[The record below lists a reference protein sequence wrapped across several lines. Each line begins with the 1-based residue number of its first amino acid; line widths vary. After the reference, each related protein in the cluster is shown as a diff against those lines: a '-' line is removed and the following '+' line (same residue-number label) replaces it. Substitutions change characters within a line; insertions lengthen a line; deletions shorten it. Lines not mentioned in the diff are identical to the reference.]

1 MDSTLQNKAS
11 GSQYTVPNKF
21 QLLAPS
27 VSRHET
33 DGICIWNQ
41 VTHSKSNDLYKI
53 VMAEKNIVQETFPVL
68 GMSCA
73 SCSARVEK
81 TLNHQSG
88 VKKAVVNYA
97 SATAT
102 VEYDPTSCSSET
114 LQQAVQAAGY
124 DLLINQDGNTLEEA
138 EEAHNKK
145 FSALKFRTTWAII
158 LSMPVVIIGMFF
170 MDMPH
175 ANPIMWA
182 LSTPVVF
189 WLGRGFF
196 TSAWKQLQHGSAN
209 MDTLVAI
216 STGTAYLF
224 SLFNMLFPDF
234 WLSRGIHPHVYFE
247 AASVIIAFILLGRLL
262 EEKAKGNTST
272 AIKKL
277 MGLQPKTVTIIVDE
291 GHAVPHSSF
300 ERVIPIEQIRPGDIV
315 LVKPGER
322 IAVDGIVTEGSSY
335 VDESML
341 SGEPVAVS
349 KHKDAKV
356 FAGTINQKGSFRFRA
371 EKIGTDTLLA
381 KIIHMVQD
389 AQGSKAPV
397 QQLVDKIAGIF
408 VPTIIG
414 IAVLAFIAWMLL
426 DGTGGFTHGL
436 LAFVTVVIIA
446 CPCALGLAT
455 PTAIMVGIGK
465 GAERGILIK
474 DAESL
479 EIAKK
484 IDTVVLDKTGTVTEG
499 KPVVSKLIWNT
510 QAMTPGTGATAGN
523 ALSDIFYSL
532 EKLSEHPLAEAVVNH
547 LKESASIDIQDFE
560 SITGKGVKGRAQ
572 GRTYLAGNRK
582 LLEENHIAI
591 PPSLQEEATRLTS
604 EAQTV
609 IWFADEENVLAIAG
623 ITDRIK
629 ETSIRA
635 VSELHAAGIE
645 VHMLTGDNEATA
657 REIAR
662 KAGIAHYQA
671 SVLPQDKAAFVSRLQ
686 AEGRKVA
693 MVGDGINDS
702 AALAQAD
709 LSIAMGGGSD
719 IAMDVA
725 KMTIISSD
733 LTKIPEALCLSRL
746 TVRTIRQNLFWAF
759 IYNIIGVPIAAG
771 ILYPINGFLLN
782 PMIAGAA
789 MAFSSVS
796 VVTNSLRLKRKKIET
811 AESPAATP
819 AGQPENKVEPSTEN
833 VMKKEFKVE
842 GMMCNHC
849 RMHVEKALNSMEGIH
864 ATVTLDPPVATVEF
878 SDGEK
883 TLEELQK
890 VVTKEAGDYTLKA

>member
-1 MDSTLQNKAS
+1 M
-11 GSQYTVPNKF
+11 
-21 QLLAPS
+21 
-27 VSRHET
+27 
-33 DGICIWNQ
+33 
-41 VTHSKSNDLYKI
+41 
-53 VMAEKNIVQETFPVL
+53 

-175 ANPIMWA
+175 ANPILWA

-414 IAVLAFIAWMLL
+414 IAVLAFI
-426 DGTGGFTHGL
+426 
-436 LAFVTVVIIA
+436 AFVTVVIIA

-796 VVTNSLRLKRKKIET
+796 VVSNSLLLKRKRIHEG
-811 AESPAATP
+811 E
-819 AGQPENKVEPSTEN
+819 ENKEVEPPTETI
-833 VMKKEFKVE
+833 MKKEFKVE

-864 ATVTLDPPVATVEF
+864 ATVTLNPPVATVEF

>member
-1 MDSTLQNKAS
+1 
-11 GSQYTVPNKF
+11 
-21 QLLAPS
+21 
-27 VSRHET
+27 
-33 DGICIWNQ
+33 
-41 VTHSKSNDLYKI
+41 
-53 VMAEKNIVQETFPVL
+53 L

-170 MDMPH
+170 MDMPY

-582 LLEENHIAI
+582 LLEENHIAF

-604 EAQTV
+604 EAHTV
-609 IWFADEENVLAIAG
+609 FWFADEGNVLAIAG
-623 ITDRIK
+623 ISDRIP
-629 ETSIRA
+629 ETSFRA
-635 VSELHAAGIE
+635 VGELHAAGIE
-645 VHMLTGDNEATA
+645 F
-657 REIAR
+657 
-662 KAGIAHYQA
+662 Q
-671 SVLPQDKAAFVSRLQ
+671 
-686 AEGRKVA
+686 
-693 MVGDGINDS
+693 
-702 AALAQAD
+702 
-709 LSIAMGGGSD
+709 
-719 IAMDVA
+719 
-725 KMTIISSD
+725 
-733 LTKIPEALCLSRL
+733 C
-746 TVRTIRQNLFWAF
+746 
-759 IYNIIGVPIAAG
+759 
-771 ILYPINGFLLN
+771 
-782 PMIAGAA
+782 
-789 MAFSSVS
+789 
-796 VVTNSLRLKRKKIET
+796 
-811 AESPAATP
+811 
-819 AGQPENKVEPSTEN
+819 
-833 VMKKEFKVE
+833 
-842 GMMCNHC
+842 
-849 RMHVEKALNSMEGIH
+849 
-864 ATVTLDPPVATVEF
+864 
-878 SDGEK
+878 
-883 TLEELQK
+883 
-890 VVTKEAGDYTLKA
+890 

>member
-1 MDSTLQNKAS
+1 M
-11 GSQYTVPNKF
+11 
-21 QLLAPS
+21 
-27 VSRHET
+27 T
-33 DGICIWNQ
+33 D
-41 VTHSKSNDLYKI
+41 
-53 VMAEKNIVQETFPVL
+53 KNIVQETFPVL

-73 SCSARVEK
+73 SCAARIEK
-81 TLNHQSG
+81 TLNRQSG
-88 VKKAVVNYA
+88 VKIAAVNYA

-102 VEYDPTSCSSET
+102 VEYDPKNCSSEA

-124 DLLINQDGNTLEEA
+124 DLLINRDGNTLEEA

-145 FSALKFRTTWAII
+145 FTTLKLRTVWAVI
-158 LSMPVVIIGMFF
+158 LSLPVVIIGMFF
-170 MDMPH
+170 MDMPY
-175 ANPIMWA
+175 ANPIMWT
-182 LSTPVVF
+182 LSTPIVF

-196 TSAWKQLQHGSAN
+196 SSAWKQLRHGSAN

-277 MGLQPKTVTIIVDE
+277 MGLQSKTVTVVGNEERIV
-291 GHAVPHSSF
+291 
-300 ERVIPIEQIRPGDIV
+300 PIEQIRPGDII

-349 KHKDAKV
+349 KQKDAKV

-371 EKIGTDTLLA
+371 EKVGTDTLLA

-414 IAVLAFIAWMLL
+414 IAVLAFIVWMML

-484 IDTVVLDKTGTVTEG
+484 VNTVVLDKTGTVTEG
-499 KPVVSKLIWNT
+499 KPVVSKLVWNT
-510 QAMTPGTGATAGN
+510 PTTTPN
-523 ALSDIFYSL
+523 PSISSKDVLPDIFYSL
-532 EKLSEHPLAEAVVNH
+532 EKLSEHPLADAVVNH
-547 LKESASIDIQDFE
+547 LKESASIDDIQDFE
-560 SITGKGVKGRAQ
+560 TITGKGVKGRTQ
-572 GRTYLAGNRK
+572 GRIYFVGNLK
-582 LLEENHIAI
+582 LLEENRIAI
-591 PPSLQEEATRLTS
+591 SRSLREEATRLTA

-671 SVLPQDKAAFVSRLQ
+671 SVFPQDKAAFVSRLQ

-796 VVTNSLRLKRKKIET
+796 VVSNSLLLKRKRIHEG
-811 AESPAATP
+811 E
-819 AGQPENKVEPSTEN
+819 ENKEVEPPTETI
-833 VMKKEFKVE
+833 MKKEFKVE

-864 ATVTLDPPVATVEF
+864 ATVTLNPPVATVEF

>member
-1 MDSTLQNKAS
+1 M
-11 GSQYTVPNKF
+11 
-21 QLLAPS
+21 
-27 VSRHET
+27 
-33 DGICIWNQ
+33 
-41 VTHSKSNDLYKI
+41 
-53 VMAEKNIVQETFPVL
+53 

-88 VKKAVVNYA
+88 VKKAAVNYA
-97 SATAT
+97 SATVT
-102 VEYDPTSCSSET
+102 VEYDPTSCSSEA

-124 DLLINQDGNTLEEA
+124 DLLIKQDGNTLEEA

-158 LSMPVVIIGMFF
+158 LSVPVVIIGMLF
-170 MDMPH
+170 MDIPY

-291 GHAVPHSSF
+291 GHAIPHSSF

-349 KHKDAKV
+349 KQKDAKV

-371 EKIGTDTLLA
+371 EKVGTDTLLA

-510 QAMTPGTGATAGN
+510 QVMTPDTDATAGN
-523 ALSDIFYSL
+523 ALPDIFYSL
-532 EKLSEHPLAEAVVNH
+532 EKLSEHPLAEAIVNH

-582 LLEENHIAI
+582 LLEENRIAI
-591 PPSLQEEATRLTS
+591 SPSLQEEAARLTS

-635 VSELHAAGIE
+635 VSELRAAGIE

-671 SVLPQDKAAFVSRLQ
+671 SILPQDKAAFVSRLQ

-733 LTKIPEALCLSRL
+733 LTKIPEALRLSRL

-796 VVTNSLRLKRKKIET
+796 VVSNSLLLKRKKIHREE
-811 AESPAATP
+811 ESIPKTVHEE
-819 AGQPENKVEPSTEN
+819 GEENKEVEPPTETI
-833 VMKKEFKVE
+833 MKKEFKVE

-878 SDGEK
+878 SGGEK

-890 VVTKEAGDYTLKA
+890 VVTEEAGDYTLKA

>member
-1 MDSTLQNKAS
+1 M
-11 GSQYTVPNKF
+11 
-21 QLLAPS
+21 
-27 VSRHET
+27 T
-33 DGICIWNQ
+33 D
-41 VTHSKSNDLYKI
+41 
-53 VMAEKNIVQETFPVL
+53 KNIVQETFPVL

-73 SCSARVEK
+73 SCAARIEK
-81 TLNHQSG
+81 TLNRQSG
-88 VKKAVVNYA
+88 VKIAAVNYA

-102 VEYDPTSCSSET
+102 VEYDPKNCSSEA

-124 DLLINQDGNTLEEA
+124 DLLINRDGNTLEEA

-145 FSALKFRTTWAII
+145 FTTLKLRTVWAVI
-158 LSMPVVIIGMFF
+158 LSLPVVIIGMFF
-170 MDMPH
+170 MDMPY
-175 ANPIMWA
+175 ANPIMWT
-182 LSTPVVF
+182 LSTPIVF

-196 TSAWKQLQHGSAN
+196 SSAWKQLRHGSAN

-277 MGLQPKTVTIIVDE
+277 MGLQSKTVTVVGNEERIV
-291 GHAVPHSSF
+291 
-300 ERVIPIEQIRPGDIV
+300 PIEQIRPGDII

-349 KHKDAKV
+349 KQKDAKV

-371 EKIGTDTLLA
+371 EKVGTDTLLA

-414 IAVLAFIAWMLL
+414 IAVLAFIVWMML

-484 IDTVVLDKTGTVTEG
+484 VNTVVLDKTGTVTEG
-499 KPVVSKLIWNT
+499 KPVVSKLVWNT
-510 QAMTPGTGATAGN
+510 PTTTPN
-523 ALSDIFYSL
+523 PSISSKDVLPDIFYSL
-532 EKLSEHPLAEAVVNH
+532 EKLSEHPLADAVVNH
-547 LKESASIDIQDFE
+547 LKESASIDDIQDFE
-560 SITGKGVKGRAQ
+560 TITGKGVKGRTQ
-572 GRTYLAGNRK
+572 GRIYFVGNLK
-582 LLEENHIAI
+582 LLEENRIAI
-591 PPSLQEEATRLTS
+591 SRSLREEATRLTA

-671 SVLPQDKAAFVSRLQ
+671 SVFPQDKAAFVSRLQ

-796 VVTNSLRLKRKKIET
+796 VVSNSLLLKRKRIHEG
-811 AESPAATP
+811 E
-819 AGQPENKVEPSTEN
+819 ENKEVEPPTETI
-833 VMKKEFKVE
+833 MKKEFKVE

>member
-1 MDSTLQNKAS
+1 
-11 GSQYTVPNKF
+11 
-21 QLLAPS
+21 
-27 VSRHET
+27 
-33 DGICIWNQ
+33 
-41 VTHSKSNDLYKI
+41 
-53 VMAEKNIVQETFPVL
+53 MAEKNIVQETFPVL

-102 VEYDPTSCSSET
+102 VEYDPTSCSSEA

-145 FSALKFRTTWAII
+145 FSVLKFRTTWAII

-645 VHMLTGDNEATA
+645 VHMLTGDNERTA
-657 REIAR
+657 RAIGAQAGVDQVIA
-662 KAGIAHYQA
+662 G
-671 SVLPQDKAAFVSRLQ
+671 VLPDGKESVIRSLK
-686 AEGRKVA
+686 EKGKVA
-693 MVGDGINDS
+693 MVGDGIND
-702 AALAQAD
+702 APVLARAD
-709 LSIAMGGGSD
+709 VGIAMGGLGSD
-719 IAMDVA
+719 
-725 KMTIISSD
+725 
-733 LTKIPEALCLSRL
+733 
-746 TVRTIRQNLFWAF
+746 
-759 IYNIIGVPIAAG
+759 AA
-771 ILYPINGFLLN
+771 
-782 PMIAGAA
+782 
-789 MAFSSVS
+789 
-796 VVTNSLRLKRKKIET
+796 IET
-811 AESPAATP
+811 ADVVIQTDQTSKVAEAIKVGKLTRRIIWQNVSLAFGVKLLVLILGAGGLATLWE
-819 AGQPENKVEPSTEN
+819 AVFADVGV
-833 VMKKEFKVE
+833 
-842 GMMCNHC
+842 
-849 RMHVEKALNSMEGIH
+849 ALLAIMNAVRI
-864 ATVTLDPPVATVEF
+864 
-878 SDGEK
+878 
-883 TLEELQK
+883 QK
-890 VVTKEAGDYTLKA
+890 MIK

>member
-1 MDSTLQNKAS
+1 
-11 GSQYTVPNKF
+11 
-21 QLLAPS
+21 
-27 VSRHET
+27 
-33 DGICIWNQ
+33 
-41 VTHSKSNDLYKI
+41 
-53 VMAEKNIVQETFPVL
+53 MAEKNIVQETFPVL

-88 VKKAVVNYA
+88 VKKAAVNYA

-102 VEYDPTSCSSET
+102 VEYDPTSCSSEA

-124 DLLINQDGNTLEEA
+124 DLLIKQDGNTLEEA

-635 VSELHAAGIE
+635 VSELRAAGIE

-733 LTKIPEALCLSRL
+733 LTKIPEALRLSRL

-796 VVTNSLRLKRKKIET
+796 VVSNSLLLKRKKIHREE
-811 AESPAATP
+811 ESIPKTVHEE
-819 AGQPENKVEPSTEN
+819 GEENKEVEPPTETI
-833 VMKKEFKVE
+833 MKKEFKVE

>member
-1 MDSTLQNKAS
+1 M
-11 GSQYTVPNKF
+11 
-21 QLLAPS
+21 
-27 VSRHET
+27 
-33 DGICIWNQ
+33 
-41 VTHSKSNDLYKI
+41 
-53 VMAEKNIVQETFPVL
+53 

-102 VEYDPTSCSSET
+102 VEYDPTNCSSEA

-349 KHKDAKV
+349 KYKDAKV
-356 FAGTINQKGSFRFRA
+356 FAGTSNQKGSFRFRA

-547 LKESASIDIQDFE
+547 LKESAPIDIQYFE

-635 VSELHAAGIE
+635 VSELRAAGIE

-702 AALAQAD
+702 AALARAD
-709 LSIAMGGGSD
+709 LSIAMGRGSD

-725 KMTIISSD
+725 QMTLISSD
-733 LTKIPEALCLSRL
+733 LTRIPEAIRLSAR

-759 IYNIIGVPIAAG
+759 IYNTIGVPVAAG
-771 ILYPINGFLLN
+771 ALYPLCGFLLN

-789 MAFSSVS
+789 MAMSSVS
-796 VVTNSLRLKRKKIET
+796 VVTNSLRLKRAGLRHEET
-811 AESPAATP
+811 DISKPYTD
-819 AGQPENKVEPSTEN
+819 
-833 VMKKEFKVE
+833 MKKEYKVE

-849 RMHVEKALNSMEGIH
+849 RMHVEKALNSIEGVN
-864 ATVTLDPPVATVEF
+864 ATVTLAPPVAVIEF
-878 SDGEK
+878 SGDAK
-883 TLEELQK
+883 PLEDLQAVLAEEGYK
-890 VVTKEAGDYTLKA
+890 ISEM

>member
-1 MDSTLQNKAS
+1 M
-11 GSQYTVPNKF
+11 
-21 QLLAPS
+21 
-27 VSRHET
+27 
-33 DGICIWNQ
+33 
-41 VTHSKSNDLYKI
+41 
-53 VMAEKNIVQETFPVL
+53 

-175 ANPIMWA
+175 ANLIMWA

-582 LLEENHIAI
+582 LLKENHIAI

-709 LSIAMGGGSD
+709 LSIAM
-719 IAMDVA
+719 DVA

-733 LTKIPEALCLSRL
+733 LTKIPEALRLSRL

-796 VVTNSLRLKRKKIET
+796 VVSNSLLLKRKRIHEG
-811 AESPAATP
+811 E
-819 AGQPENKVEPSTEN
+819 ENKDVEPPTETI
-833 VMKKEFKVE
+833 MKKEFKVE

>member
-1 MDSTLQNKAS
+1 MANKN
-11 GSQYTVPNKF
+11 T
-21 QLLAPS
+21 
-27 VSRHET
+27 
-33 DGICIWNQ
+33 
-41 VTHSKSNDLYKI
+41 
-53 VMAEKNIVQETFPVL
+53 VQETFPVL

-73 SCSARVEK
+73 SCAARVDK
-81 TLNHQSG
+81 TLNQQPG
-88 VKKAVVNYA
+88 VSKAAVNYA
-97 SATAT
+97 SGAAT
-102 VEYDPTSCSSET
+102 VEYDPAQCSPQA

-124 DLLINQDGNTLEEA
+124 DLLIKKDKDTLLEA
-138 EEAHNKK
+138 EQAHDKRYHD
-145 FSALKFRTTWAII
+145 LKFRTTWAII
-158 LSMPVVIIGMFF
+158 LSVPIVIIGMFF
-170 MDMPH
+170 MNMPY
-175 ANPIMWA
+175 ANLIMWV

-189 WLGRGFF
+189 WLGRSFF
-196 TSAWKQLQHGSAN
+196 VSAWKQLMHGSAN
-209 MDTLVAI
+209 MDTLVAN
-216 STGTAYLF
+216 STGIAYLF

-277 MGLQPKTVTIIVDE
+277 MGLQPKTVTIITSGGE
-291 GHAVPHSSF
+291 QQ
-300 ERVIPIEQIRPGDIV
+300 EIPIEQICPGDII

-322 IAVDGIVTEGSSY
+322 IAVDGTVTEGDSY

-341 SGEPVAVS
+341 SGEPIAVA
-349 KHKDAKV
+349 KHQGIHV
-356 FAGTINQKGSFRFRA
+356 FAGTINQKGSFRFQA
-371 EKIGTDTLLA
+371 EKVGTDTLLA

-408 VPTIIG
+408 VPVIIG
-414 IAVLAFIAWMLL
+414 IAVLSFIGWMVL
-426 DGTGGFTHGL
+426 DGENGFTHGL
-436 LAFVTVVIIA
+436 LALVTVLIIA

-465 GAERGILIK
+465 GAEQGILIK

-479 EIAKK
+479 ETAKK

-499 KPVVSKLIWNT
+499 KPVVSELIWDTSATNA
-510 QAMTPGTGATAGN
+510 QAPTTEYMQ
-523 ALSDIFYSL
+523 SIFYSL
-532 EKLSEHPLAEAVVNH
+532 EMLSEHPLAEAIVEH
-547 LKESASIDIQDFE
+547 FGRTRFTEIEDFD
-560 SITGKGVKGRAQ
+560 SITGKGIMGRVA
-572 GRTYLAGNRK
+572 GKMYYAGNRS
-582 LLEENHIAI
+582 LLEEKHITLSPQLSDA
-591 PPSLQEEATRLTS
+591 AHRLTAK
-604 EAQTV
+604 AQTV
-609 IWFADEENVLAIAG
+609 IWFADEETALTIAG
-623 ITDRIK
+623 ITDQIK
-629 ETSIRA
+629 QTSLQAVKELRA
-635 VSELHAAGIE
+635 SGIE
-645 VHMLTGDNEATA
+645 VYMLTGDNEATA

-662 KAGIAHYQA
+662 TAGIAHYKA
-671 SVLPQDKAAFVSRLQ
+671 GVLPQDKAAFISQLQ
-686 AEGRKVA
+686 HEGRKVA

-733 LTKIPEALCLSRL
+733 LTKIPEALRLSRL

-796 VVTNSLRLKRKKIET
+796 VVSNSLRLKGKKIQSEV
-811 AESPAATP
+811 
-819 AGQPENKVEPSTEN
+819 KPSTEKI
-833 VMKKEFKVE
+833 MKKEFKVE
-842 GMMCNHC
+842 GMTCNHC
-849 RMHVEKALNSMEGIH
+849 RMHVEKALNSIDGVH
-864 ATVTLDPPVATVEF
+864 ATVTLEPPVANVEF
-878 SDGEK
+878 SKGEK
-883 TLEELQK
+883 TLDELQA
-890 VVTKEAGDYTLKA
+890 VVTADAGDYTLKE

>member
-1 MDSTLQNKAS
+1 MANKN
-11 GSQYTVPNKF
+11 T
-21 QLLAPS
+21 
-27 VSRHET
+27 
-33 DGICIWNQ
+33 
-41 VTHSKSNDLYKI
+41 
-53 VMAEKNIVQETFPVL
+53 VQETFPVL

-73 SCSARVEK
+73 SCAARVDK
-81 TLNHQSG
+81 TLNQQPG
-88 VKKAVVNYA
+88 VSKAAVNYA
-97 SATAT
+97 SGAAT
-102 VEYDPTSCSSET
+102 VEYDPAQCSPQA

-124 DLLINQDGNTLEEA
+124 DLLIKKDKDTLLEA
-138 EEAHNKK
+138 EQAHDKRYHD
-145 FSALKFRTTWAII
+145 LKFRTTWAII
-158 LSMPVVIIGMFF
+158 LSVPIVIIGMFF
-170 MDMPH
+170 MNMPY
-175 ANPIMWA
+175 ANLIMWV

-196 TSAWKQLQHGSAN
+196 VSAWKQLKHGSAN
-209 MDTLVAI
+209 MDTLVAN
-216 STGTAYLF
+216 STGIAYLF

-277 MGLQPKTVTIIVDE
+277 MGLQPKTVTSITSGGE
-291 GHAVPHSSF
+291 QQ
-300 ERVIPIEQIRPGDIV
+300 EIPIEQICPGDII

-322 IAVDGIVTEGSSY
+322 IAVDGTVTEGDSY

-341 SGEPVAVS
+341 SGEPVAVA
-349 KHKDAKV
+349 KHQGIHV
-356 FAGTINQKGSFRFRA
+356 FAGTINQKGSFRFQA
-371 EKIGTDTLLA
+371 EKVGTDTLLA

-408 VPTIIG
+408 VPVIIG
-414 IAVLAFIAWMLL
+414 IAVLSFIGWMVL
-426 DGTGGFTHGL
+426 DGENGFTHGL
-436 LAFVTVVIIA
+436 LALVTVLIIA

-465 GAERGILIK
+465 GAELGILIK

-479 EIAKK
+479 ETAKK

-499 KPVVSKLIWNT
+499 KPVVSELIWDTSATNA
-510 QAMTPGTGATAGN
+510 QAPTTEYMQ
-523 ALSDIFYSL
+523 SIFYSL
-532 EKLSEHPLAEAVVNH
+532 EMLSEHPLAEAIVEH
-547 LKESASIDIQDFE
+547 FGRTRFTEIEDFD
-560 SITGKGVKGRAQ
+560 SITGKGIMGRVA
-572 GRTYLAGNRK
+572 GKMYYAGNRS
-582 LLEENHIAI
+582 LLEEKHITLSPQLSDA
-591 PPSLQEEATRLTS
+591 AHRLTAK
-604 EAQTV
+604 AQTV
-609 IWFADEENVLAIAG
+609 IWFADEETALAIAG
-623 ITDRIK
+623 ITDQIK
-629 ETSIRA
+629 QTSLQAVKELRA
-635 VSELHAAGIE
+635 SGIE
-645 VHMLTGDNEATA
+645 VYMLTGDNEATA

-662 KAGIAHYQA
+662 TAGIAHYKA
-671 SVLPQDKAAFVSRLQ
+671 GVLPQDKAAFINQLQ
-686 AEGRKVA
+686 HEGRKVA

-733 LTKIPEALCLSRL
+733 LTKIPEALRLSRL

-796 VVTNSLRLKRKKIET
+796 VVSNSLRLKGKKIQSEV
-811 AESPAATP
+811 
-819 AGQPENKVEPSTEN
+819 KPSTEKI
-833 VMKKEFKVE
+833 MKKEFKVE
-842 GMMCNHC
+842 GMTCNHC
-849 RMHVEKALNSMEGIH
+849 RMHVEKALNSIDGVH
-864 ATVTLDPPVATVEF
+864 ATVTLEPPVANVEF
-878 SDGEK
+878 SKGEK
-883 TLEELQK
+883 TLDELQA
-890 VVTKEAGDYTLKA
+890 VVTADAGDYTLKE

>member
-1 MDSTLQNKAS
+1 
-11 GSQYTVPNKF
+11 
-21 QLLAPS
+21 
-27 VSRHET
+27 
-33 DGICIWNQ
+33 
-41 VTHSKSNDLYKI
+41 
-53 VMAEKNIVQETFPVL
+53 MAEKNIVQETFPVL

-484 IDTVVLDKTGTVTEG
+484 IDTVVLDKTRTVTEG

-629 ETSIRA
+629 ETPS
-635 VSELHAAGIE
+635 VPS
-645 VHMLTGDNEATA
+645 
-657 REIAR
+657 
-662 KAGIAHYQA
+662 A
-671 SVLPQDKAAFVSRLQ
+671 SCTP
-686 AEGRKVA
+686 
-693 MVGDGINDS
+693 
-702 AALAQAD
+702 
-709 LSIAMGGGSD
+709 
-719 IAMDVA
+719 
-725 KMTIISSD
+725 
-733 LTKIPEALCLSRL
+733 
-746 TVRTIRQNLFWAF
+746 
-759 IYNIIGVPIAAG
+759 
-771 ILYPINGFLLN
+771 
-782 PMIAGAA
+782 
-789 MAFSSVS
+789 
-796 VVTNSLRLKRKKIET
+796 
-811 AESPAATP
+811 PAS
-819 AGQPENKVEPSTEN
+819 KST
-833 VMKKEFKVE
+833 
-842 GMMCNHC
+842 C
-849 RMHVEKALNSMEGIH
+849 
-864 ATVTLDPPVATVEF
+864 
-878 SDGEK
+878 
-883 TLEELQK
+883 
-890 VVTKEAGDYTLKA
+890 